1 MLTRLAAALGASVV
15 ATALL
20 AGSATAAICRTNDGP
35 ALTCTLTPTAGN
47 SVGGTVKIVPQT
59 GGRCGSTLDAKVT
72 GLAAG
77 SVHGW
82 HIHEAGDISAA
93 DGTAT
98 GGHFNP
104 QNVKHNLPGKWP
116 RHVGDLGNLPAA
128 NRAGVATVWRQ
139 VETLVNTRLVRGR
152 GLIIH
157 AKRDDGGQPTG
168 NAGARLA
175 QCVLGVALPATP
187 RPATPTPRP
196 YLPLA
201 TFVSGKDRYRKWWH
215 SWALTTSHK

>member
-1 MLTRLAAALGASVV
+1 MLIRMAAALGVSVF

-20 AGSATAAICRTNDGP
+20 AGTATANTCRTNDGP
-35 ALTCTLTPTAGN
+35 SLTCTLMPTAGN
-47 SVGGTVKIVPQT
+47 SVRGTVTITPQT
-59 GGRCGSTLDAKVT
+59 GNRCGSILEAKIT
-72 GLAAG
+72 GLSAG

-98 GGHFNP
+98 GGHYNP
-104 QNVKHNLPGKWP
+104 QDVKHGLPGSWP
-116 RHVGDLGNLPAA
+116 LHVGDLGNLPVA
-128 NRAGVATVWRQ
+128 NRDGVSTVGRQ
-139 VETLVNTRLVRGR
+139 VARLVNTRLVRGR

-157 AKRDDGGQPTG
+157 ATRDDGGQPTG

-187 RPATPTPRP
+187 TPRP
-196 YLPLA
+196 RAPS
-201 TFVSGKDRYRKWWH
+201 VSGKDRFRKWWPT
-215 SWALTTSHK
+215 WASNINRK